1 MSFALTTR
9 QVRAREKTVTRRN
22 GWRRARVGQV
32 VQPIVKGQGLRKG
45 EHVETIGG
53 PIRFVD
59 VRRERLDAITPED
72 VHREGFPGRSSK
84 WFVAMYL
91 EANGGRRDQI
101 VTRIEFEYLDPVAA
115 AYEDIVR
122 AGVLEDRRE
131 YDAEDLRRAYALSE
145 ADAAALYQRIQH
157 GD

>member
-32 VQPIVKGQGLRKG
+32 VQPIVKGQGLKKG

-84 WFVAMYL
+84 WFIALYRH
-91 EANGGRRDQI
+91 ANGGRKDQI
-101 VTRIEFEYLDPVAA
+101 VTRIEFEYVDAPAPPGCCA
-115 AYEDIVR
+115 MTPAECDAP
-122 AGVLEDRRE
+122 AGCSVCGIGRNLAR
-131 YDAEDLRRAYALSE
+131 S
-145 ADAAALYQRIQH
+145 
-157 GD
+157 

>member
-101 VTRIEFEYLDPVAA
+101 VTRIEFEYVGEP
-115 AYEDIVR
+115 
-122 AGVLEDRRE
+122 DRRE
-131 YDAEDLRRAYALSE
+131 FPGPVRWACRQCGNPRRRAECLSCGNTE
-145 ADAAALYQRIQH
+145 AITDERRVPGLVS
-157 GD
+157 